1 MRILLLGVTSPP
13 EAFLE
18 RKIEALLR
26 AGVELTSAPRVDA
39 AQIRRFRP
47 DIVHCEWN
55 SAAIDALPEPSV
67 WHYPVVISC
76 RGTQLR
82 IRPHVTPGYADALR
96 ETFERARAVHCVC
109 ETIRNEAVA
118 LGLDPQKAEVIFPAV
133 DERRFTPPANRPGS
147 SSVRLIAV
155 GSLIWTKGY
164 EYALLTLRALLDRD
178 VDARL
183 EIIGDGNERQRV
195 LFTVNDLGLTHRVTL
210 QRTVPP
216 EQVREA
222 MQRSDLFLH
231 SSLSEGI
238 SNAALEAMACGLPVV
253 TSDGGGMKEAVHDG
267 IEGFVVPLRDP
278 VAAADAVA
286 KLARDP
292 ALRARMGRA
301 GRARVESTFRLDEQI
316 ARYIALYER
325 VAGATVSA

>member
-1 MRILLLGVTSPP
+1 
-13 EAFLE
+13 
-18 RKIEALLR
+18 
-26 AGVELTSAPRVDA
+26 
-39 AQIRRFRP
+39 
-47 DIVHCEWN
+47 
-55 SAAIDALPEPSV
+55 
-67 WHYPVVISC
+67 
-76 RGTQLR
+76 
-82 IRPHVTPGYADALR
+82 
-96 ETFERARAVHCVC
+96 
-109 ETIRNEAVA
+109 
-118 LGLDPQKAEVIFPAV
+118 
-133 DERRFTPPANRPGS
+133 
-147 SSVRLIAV
+147 
-155 GSLIWTKGY
+155 
-164 EYALLTLRALLDRD
+164 
-178 VDARL
+178 
-183 EIIGDGNERQRV
+183 
-195 LFTVNDLGLTHRVTL
+195 
-210 QRTVPP
+210 VPP

-316 ARYIALYER
+316 ARFIALYER

>member
-1 MRILLLGVTSPP
+1 MRILLLGVTAPP

-18 RKIEALLR
+18 RKIEALQR
-26 AGVELTSAPRVDA
+26 AGVELRVSPRVDA

-47 DIVHCEWN
+47 DIIHCEWN

-67 WHYPVVISC
+67 WQYPVVISC

-109 ETIRNEAVA
+109 ETIRGEAVA
-118 LGLDPQKAEVIFPAV
+118 LGLDPQKADVIFPAV
-133 DERRFTPPANRPGS
+133 DERRFTPPANRPVS
-147 SSVRLIAV
+147 ESFRMIAV

-164 EYALLTLRALLDRD
+164 EYALLTLRTVLDRGI
-178 VDARL
+178 DARL

-195 LFTVNDLGLTHRVTL
+195 LFTVKDLGLTDRVML

-216 EQVREA
+216 EKVREA

-253 TSDGGGMKEAVHDG
+253 TSDCGGMREAVRDG
-267 IEGFVVPLRDP
+267 QEGFVVPIRDT
-278 VAAADAVA
+278 VAPADAVA

-292 ALRARMGRA
+292 ELRARMGRA
-301 GRARVESTFRLDEQI
+301 GRATVESRFRLDDQI
-316 ARYIALYER
+316 ARFIALYER
-325 VAGATVSA
+325 VAGAPVGA